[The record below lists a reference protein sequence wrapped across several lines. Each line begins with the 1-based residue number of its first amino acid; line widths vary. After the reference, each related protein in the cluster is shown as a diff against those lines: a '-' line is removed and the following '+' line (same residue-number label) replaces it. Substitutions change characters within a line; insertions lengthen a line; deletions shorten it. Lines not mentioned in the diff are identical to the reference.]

1 MASVLSGWCYGYNI
15 FNIANFIEY
24 HDHHQQQQQPLPKR
38 RKLVDN
44 NAAYRAVDHLVH
56 HGHQY
61 GHQQQ
66 QQQHQEAVLGRKKA
80 GSGGGHMQ
88 QHQTINSITGSCPIY
103 RPFSINSGRGGA
115 VDKTTSINNSKS
127 SKQLSDKQQQQQQ
140 LAAEAL
146 ALAAA
151 EAESSSSNS
160 DGGRTTMDNIFP
172 ELLCLIF
179 QQLDLQSKGRAAQ
192 VLLKK
197 HCLFSLFF
205 LHVVE
210 IFFFLWHVEGKS
222 EILVPR
228 FSLKKK

>member
-1 MASVLSGWCYGYNI
+1 MGCGVVGPTAMASVLSGWCYGYNI

-44 NAAYRAVDHLVH
+44 NAAYRAVDHLV
-56 HGHQY
+56 QY

-80 GSGGGHMQ
+80 GSGGHMQ

-151 EAESSSSNS
+151 EAESGSSNS

-192 VLLKK
+192 VLLKI
-197 HCLFSLFF
+197 HFIFSLF
-205 LHVVE
+205 L
-210 IFFFLWHVEGKS
+210 LT
-222 EILVPR
+222 
-228 FSLKKK
+228 